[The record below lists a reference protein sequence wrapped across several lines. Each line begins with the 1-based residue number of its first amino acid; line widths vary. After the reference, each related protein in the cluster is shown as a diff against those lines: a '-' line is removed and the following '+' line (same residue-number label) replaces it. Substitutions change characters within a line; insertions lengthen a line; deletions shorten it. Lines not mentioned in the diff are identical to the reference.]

1 MAGFLDAIGLI
12 AGTLGIIQF
21 GMNNF
26 AGEDTGGAKVR
37 VHAGLGENSSQS
49 MGGQISQV
57 YGFNYYGKLLG
68 QSDEGRSVW
77 RVTECGIQALTF
89 PV

>member
-1 MAGFLDAIGLI
+1 MAGFLDAIGLL

-26 AGEDTGGAKVR
+26 AGEDSDGAKVR
-37 VHAGLGENSSQS
+37 VHAALGENSSQT
-49 MGGQISQV
+49 MGGEIHQI

-68 QSDEGRSVW
+68 ESDSGMCA
-77 RVTECGIQALTF
+77 RVVS
-89 PV
+89 PMDKNYY